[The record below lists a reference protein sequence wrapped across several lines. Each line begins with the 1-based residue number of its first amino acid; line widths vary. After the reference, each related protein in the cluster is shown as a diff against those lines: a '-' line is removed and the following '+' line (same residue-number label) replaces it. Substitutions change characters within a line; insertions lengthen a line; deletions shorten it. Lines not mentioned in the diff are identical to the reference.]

1 MKAKSILQRVLHHWP
16 AFLLLFLLITLASC
30 QNQSSGFV
38 LPEGDIAEGKQVF
51 MELHCTNCHFT
62 DDIVW
67 DGNPEYED
75 PKVELGGEVTK
86 IKTYGELVTS
96 IINPSHDISRK
107 VVAEEATLPD
117 GSSKM
122 DQFNYNYVM
131 TVQELTDLVAFLQ
144 SEYEV
149 VVPTN
154 YHYPY

>member
-1 MKAKSILQRVLHHWP
+1 MKTRTIIP
-16 AFLLLFLLITLASC
+16 AFLFLLLAFIFVSC
-30 QNQSSGFV
+30 QKQSSGFV
-38 LPEGDIAEGKQVF
+38 LPEGDIAEGKVVF
-51 MELHCTNCHFT
+51 EELNCQSCHFT
-62 DDIVW
+62 DEFEW
-67 DGNPEYED
+67 TGNPEYDD

-96 IINPSHDISRK
+96 IINPSHKISRK
-107 VVAEEATLPD
+107 IEKEMATLPD

-122 DQFNYNYVM
+122 EQFNYNYIM

-149 VVPTN
+149 VVPQ